1 MRGHRVEQHGVL
13 RAVAQTR
20 QPDIRGLE
28 VEMEGARPMRRPE
41 PFADLR
47 AHLQRS
53 RRAHPTALP
62 QLVSQGELAS
72 TLVDEEERLHQVHAS
87 PERPRDIRMVQLRD
101 RGSERSAAVQAR
113 AHRAETVRLLF
124 HASDSTSR
132 VRAAQRRAGSMSPR
146 FQRMNDVQS
155 SYTCTPARL
164 AACDMWARVADPP
177 ELPEQFAPT
186 GPRPSHFRVV
196 PSPPL
201 RPTLLPDE
209 ARFALRL
216 SVLSGCAEFAAWAW
230 FAHAGDKGAV
240 LGWAALRL
248 LKPVWAWTGT
258 RFPRSVVAFSLLLL
272 ALFGVAASLLTVGQ
286 LFTAALLAVALPA
299 FGDLCASCAADGIS
313 VERRSAAF
321 AWFDMAQG
329 LGGATGVAL
338 GASFPRVAA
347 ILSVA
352 ALLAASIGV
361 PDLQDRGTP
370 RTNWTLAAHEHVL
383 HSRFR
388 S

>member
-1 MRGHRVEQHGVL
+1 MLQPSGALLVQQPETCDL
-13 RAVAQTR
+13 RLLQ
-20 QPDIRGLE
+20 G
-28 VEMEGARPMRRPE
+28 GARLRMRE
-41 PFADLR
+41 PVAPI
-47 AHLQRS
+47 AE
-53 RRAHPTALP
+53 
-62 QLVSQGELAS
+62 GLA
-72 TLVDEEERLHQVHAS
+72 
-87 PERPRDIRMVQLRD
+87 RD

-186 GPRPSHFRVV
+186 GAKPSHFRVV

-230 FAHAGDKGAV
+230 FAH
-240 LGWAALRL
+240 
-248 LKPVWAWTGT
+248 
-258 RFPRSVVAFSLLLL
+258 
-272 ALFGVAASLLTVGQ
+272 
-286 LFTAALLAVALPA
+286 
-299 FGDLCASCAADGIS
+299 
-313 VERRSAAF
+313 
-321 AWFDMAQG
+321 
-329 LGGATGVAL
+329 
-338 GASFPRVAA
+338 
-347 ILSVA
+347 
-352 ALLAASIGV
+352 
-361 PDLQDRGTP
+361 
-370 RTNWTLAAHEHVL
+370 
-383 HSRFR
+383 
-388 S
+388 